1 MTFDRFFA
9 MLIKRD
15 KYHYILVMR
24 RGIEM
29 KKLWMMLL
37 AVVLVGALSACGGGG
52 GQASNQSGT
61 DTSAQTGGDAAG
73 ATADLNID
81 ATNFKFDQAEYRV
94 KAGETV
100 NVNFTSSQGM
110 HGLKI
115 NGLDIE
121 LQDGQSSTFVAEKGE
136 YDIECSIMCGTG
148 HNSMKAK
155 LIVE

>member
-1 MTFDRFFA
+1 MTIDLFFA
-9 MLIKRD
+9 MIIKRD
-15 KYHYILVMR
+15 KYHYLLVIR
-24 RGIEM
+24 RGLEM

-52 GQASNQSGT
+52 QTSDNSGS

-73 ATADLNID
+73 ATVELNID
-81 ATNFKFDQAEYRV
+81 ATNFKFDQEEYRL

-136 YDIECSIMCGTG
+136 YVIECSIMCGTG
-148 HNSMKAK
+148 HSAMKAK